1 MNYDEQFTDAE
12 LEKIVEEGLVYMC
25 ACPAQ
30 VAGSIRNLRA
40 LYRYQQQCLQ
50 NPCND
55 PEVHSAI
62 AQSCV
67 LAHTELQRC
76 MARVLALEKWDRATL
91 TMPANLRIKQA
102 HSIANDLAED
112 GS

>member
-67 LAHTELQRC
+67 LA
-76 MARVLALEKWDRATL
+76 LEKWDRATL

-102 HSIANDLAED
+102 HSIINDLAED